1 MKKLLFLG
9 AMAAMLLGTA
19 SCSDDMETALSS
31 DGTVSFKVELPGN
44 FESRSISDG
53 TTATKLEVACYN
65 ANGEILADLQPT
77 VKTDFVNREA
87 TVTYKLVKGQTY
99 NFAFF
104 AHADGAPYTFT
115 PGANMAGCKFDV
127 NYTGACNDE
136 KRDAFYAVLK
146 DYKVTTAETTV
157 TLYRPFAQLN
167 FGADDLA
174 AAKAAGIIPSQSK
187 VTISKAA
194 TTFGLFTET
203 ATGEA
208 AVEYT
213 LANLPDATTVD
224 GAMTPAILKVEDKNY
239 DWMEMCYF
247 LVPGDQANVDV
258 EMTVK
263 TNGDN
268 VVVPVANV
276 PVQKNH
282 RTNIVGSLFTQ
293 DANFRIIIDQNFDNY
308 DYDIVNGQLMLKA
321 GMTTDEI
328 NKLIA
333 SGFGSF
339 ALAEDLVIT
348 KAIKVPSGITA
359 TLNLNGHNI
368 TNDVDFYSPQN
379 GYAMISVLGGNLTI
393 NGQGQVKAKEND
405 AYALDVWNGG
415 NLVVNGGDYNGNIT
429 AVYVYEGSATIN
441 NGTFTIQQLSDYNDY
456 RYMLNLYDAN
466 GRNGTA
472 SITVNGGKYYQF
484 DPGNNLA
491 EGPNTNFLGEGYEAV
506 QDGDWY
512 KVQQIPALSD
522 PDAIA
527 AAAAI
532 PGKYVNVA
540 PGIEVTINL
549 NNVAEGVTINGNGA
563 KLILNQS
570 NNKVNSKNV
579 TIKNFTIDN
588 TQSGTSSISVNAGG
602 FLMKDCAF
610 EPSAGH
616 EFGIYMGKLSE
627 EGVYNYDGVVFD
639 APRDF
644 RLIGVECKGTINI
657 SNSMLKSNGYPISSY
672 YQNGDCDINVSNT
685 QLIGWTS
692 FNTGTNHTYNF
703 DNCYFGKLQYG
714 YFRPYGGNGTNVLY
728 MNNCTFSN
736 DYDGVDPIQG
746 MTINA
751 NGCKWENGTAI
762 DASLFNI
769 RSGSTIYIDG
779 VLVE

>member
-1 MKKLLFLG
+1 MKKFLFLG
-9 AMAAMLLGTA
+9 ALAAMLLGTT
-19 SCSDDMETALSS
+19 SCSNDMEPAMSS

-44 FESRSISDG
+44 FESRTISDG

-77 VKTDFVNREA
+77 VKTDFENRVA
-87 TVTYKLVKGQTY
+87 TVTYKLVKGQEY

-115 PGANMAGCKFDV
+115 PGTNMAGCKFDV
-127 NYTGACNDE
+127 KNYTGVCNDE
-136 KRDAFYAVLK
+136 TRDAFYAVLK
-146 DYKVTTAETTV
+146 NYSVTTAETEV
-157 TLYRPFAQLN
+157 KLHRPFAQLN

-174 AAKAAGIIPSQSK
+174 AAKAAGITPSQSM

-194 TTFGLFTET
+194 TTFGLFTEE

-213 LANLPDATTVD
+213 LADLPDATTVD
-224 GAMTPAILKVEDKNY
+224 GVMTPAILKVEDKNY

-247 LVPGDQANVDV
+247 LVPGNEANVNV
-258 EMTVK
+258 EMTLK
-263 TNGDN
+263 TNGSD
-268 VVVPVANV
+268 VKVPVANV
-276 PVQKNH
+276 PVKKNH

-293 DANFRIIIDQNFDNY
+293 DANFRIIIDQNFDNF

-321 GMTTDEI
+321 GMKTDEI

-339 ALAEDLVIT
+339 ALAENLDIDAPIV
-348 KAIKVPSGITA
+348 VPAGVTA

-368 TNDVDFYSPQN
+368 INTKEIWAGANWSL
-379 GYAMISVLGGNLTI
+379 ISVRGGNLTI
-393 NGQGQVKAKEND
+393 NGNGDVIAKAD
-405 AYALDVWNGG
+405 DCYAIDVRDDGNITINGG
-415 NLVVNGGDYNGNIT
+415 NYSGNIT
-429 AVYVYEGSATIN
+429 AVYAHDGHATIN
-441 NGTFTIQQLSDYNDY
+441 GGSFTIQQLSDYNDY
-456 RYMLNLYDAN
+456 RYMLNLLDAN

-472 SITVNGGKYYQF
+472 SIEVNGGKYYQF
-484 DPGNNLA
+484 NPENNLA
-491 EGPNTNFLGEGYEAV
+491 EGSNTNFLGEGYEAV

-522 PDAIA
+522 PNAIA

-588 TQSGTSSISVNAGG
+588 NQSGNASIDVRTSIFN
-602 FLMKDCAF
+602 MKDCVI
-610 EPSAGH
+610 EPSASHSWGV
-616 EFGIYMGKLSE
+616 YMNNTTE
-627 EGVYNYDGVVFD
+627 NGVYNYDGLVFD
-639 APRDF
+639 APREG
-644 RLIGVECKGTINI
+644 RLMGLECKGVVNI
-657 SNSMLKSNGYPISSY
+657 SNSYLKGKTYTLSTLNSVY
-672 YQNGDCDINVSNT
+672 DCDINVSNT

-692 FNTGTNHTYNF
+692 FNTGSNHVYNF
-703 DNCYFGKLQYG
+703 ENCYFGKLNYG
-714 YFRPYGGNGTNVLY
+714 YFRPYGGNGTNVTN

-736 DYDGVDPIQG
+736 DYDGVDPIEG